1 MLVIE
6 IDAVAKRV
14 SGVFVRAK
22 DERDED
28 RSLIAWQKIRPL
40 VDSIDSKLKEG
51 RRNPGGT
58 KELLKPSAPAEHPRK
73 FAE

>member
-14 SGVFVRAK
+14 SMVAVRAK
-22 DERDED
+22 DQRDED

-40 VDSIDSKLKEG
+40 VDSIDSKLREG
-51 RRNPGGT
+51 RRNAT
-58 KELLKPSAPAEHPRK
+58 HPSPEAA
-73 FAE
+73 